1 MHIPHISEP
10 RTVSKKKLKLLFWEI
25 DQRLFYLSLR
35 LIQWANNCFS
45 GSDFSTEIV
54 FQTVMLQFNA
64 VLTIPVAGVVF
75 SPKIVPYLVYC
86 FLYTSDLC
94 HNCTR
99 TGSLSGCLRTETFSL
114 ITKAL
119 PNCHFFEF

>member
-1 MHIPHISEP
+1 MSVRKEP
-10 RTVSKKKLKLLFWEI
+10 YLKKIKFLFLEI
-25 DQRLFYLSLR
+25 DQRLFHLSLR
-35 LIQWANNCFS
+35 LIQWANNCFP

-64 VLTIPVAGVVF
+64 VLMIPVAVA
-75 SPKIVPYLVYC
+75 
-86 FLYTSDLC
+86 LYTSDLC
-94 HNCTR
+94 HKGTR
-99 TGSLSGCLRTETFSL
+99 TGSQNGCLRTETFSV